1 MKTDDA
7 YDVLVIHGDET
18 VITDMH
24 PLLQSGFYLKVPTQT
39 SLRNILLFC
48 GLSNEFIDTSVKT
61 IFRNS
66 QPVDDIDRTCIAE
79 GDVVGLSGS
88 MPGLV
93 GATLRAGSNLS
104 AFRKNISIEP
114 EEIPE
119 RAKEGFIRLK
129 IFNVV
134 LKEAGE
140 LFLETG
146 IYIKNARLT
155 EFLNGRDRSFFDHCR
170 TIIFNDD
177 EVEVRP
183 EDWGDLGFSSD
194 MVFLSV
200 KKT

>member
-1 MKTDDA
+1 MKTDDS

-18 VITDMH
+18 VIVDMH

-79 GDVVGLSGS
+79 DDVVGLSGS

-93 GATLRAGSNLS
+93 GATLRAGSYLS
-104 AFRKNISIEP
+104 AFRKNISIDP

-119 RAKEGFIRLK
+119 RAKVGFIQLK

-140 LFLETG
+140 LFLEKG
-146 IYIKNARLT
+146 IYIKNGRLI
-155 EFLNGRDRSFFDHCR
+155 EFFNGRNSSFFDHCQAM
-170 TIIFNDD
+170 IFNNA
-177 EVEVRP
+177 EVEIHDGNWNNL
-183 EDWGDLGFSSD
+183 EFSSD

-200 KKT
+200 KQT